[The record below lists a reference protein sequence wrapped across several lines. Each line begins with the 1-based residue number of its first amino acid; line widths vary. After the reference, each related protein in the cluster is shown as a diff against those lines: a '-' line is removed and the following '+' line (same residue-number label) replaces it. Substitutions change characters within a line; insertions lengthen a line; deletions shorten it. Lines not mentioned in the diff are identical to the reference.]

1 MKNTNY
7 TQHMKL
13 IWQFLKFTFFLLR
26 EKSDVTG
33 HVTYKII
40 DQDNNSDFFSWNT
53 YLGKFVHQVKR
64 IGKNENHKFCLL

>member
-40 DQDNNSDFFSWNT
+40 DQDNNSDFFS
-53 YLGKFVHQVKR
+53 
-64 IGKNENHKFCLL
+64 